1 MMPKGWIF
9 LFVLAAWP
17 QCLSAQQAG
26 ANNSLNDTQRL
37 GRLLYEQSCGVCH
50 TKPTLI
56 SPLYGPALS
65 KESLDGREDVLRTF
79 IANGTSRMPGFK
91 TMYEPAQIDAIVSY
105 LKTVSKP
112 PPEPEA
118 APRAGGPRVED

>member
-1 MMPKGWIF
+1 MLRKGWIF

-17 QCLSAQQAG
+17 QGASAQTPALTDIQK
-26 ANNSLNDTQRL
+26 S
-37 GRLLYEQSCGVCH
+37 GRLLYEQSCGICH

-65 KESLDGREDVLRTF
+65 KESLEGREDLLRAF

-105 LKTVSKP
+105 LKTLPKP

-118 APRAGGPRVED
+118 APRASSGPRVED

>member
-1 MMPKGWIF
+1 MTRSGWIF
-9 LFVLAAWP
+9 LFVLAALP
-17 QCLSAQQAG
+17 QSLPAQPAA
-26 ANNSLNDTQRL
+26 ANLNDTQRQ
-37 GRLLYEQSCGVCH
+37 GRMLFEQSCGVCH

-65 KESLDGREDVLRTF
+65 KESLDGREDVLRAF
-79 IANGTSRMPGFK
+79 IANGTARMPGFK
-91 TMYEPAQIDAIVSY
+91 TMYEPAQIDAVVQY
-105 LKTVSKP
+105 LKTVPKP

>member
-1 MMPKGWIF
+1 MRTGRTL
-9 LFVLAAWP
+9 LFALVAWP
-17 QCLSAQQAG
+17 HVTLAQQSG
-26 ANNSLNDTQRL
+26 AAASLTETQKS
-37 GRLLYEQSCGVCH
+37 GRLLFEQSCGICH

-65 KESLDGREDVLRTF
+65 KETLGGRDDVLRAF

-91 TMYEPAQIDAIVSY
+91 TMYEPAQIDAIVQY

-112 PPEPEA
+112 PEEA
-118 APRAGGPRVED
+118 PAKAGGPRVED

>member
-1 MMPKGWIF
+1 MLRKGWIF

-17 QCLSAQQAG
+17 QRASAQTPP
-26 ANNSLNDTQRL
+26 LTDTQKS
-37 GRLLYEQSCGVCH
+37 GRLLYEQSCGICH

-65 KESLDGREDVLRTF
+65 KESPEGREDLLRAF

-105 LKTVSKP
+105 LKTLPKP
-112 PPEPEA
+112 PQEPAA
-118 APRAGGPRVED
+118 APARSGPRVED

>member
-1 MMPKGWIF
+1 MLRKGWIF

-17 QCLSAQQAG
+17 QGASAQTSAP
-26 ANNSLNDTQRL
+26 LTDTQKT
-37 GRLLYEQSCGVCH
+37 GRLLYEQSCGICH

-65 KESLDGREDVLRTF
+65 KESLEGREDVLRAF
-79 IANGTSRMPGFK
+79 IANGTARMPGFK

-105 LKTVSKP
+105 LKTLPKP

>member
-1 MMPKGWIF
+1 MLRKGCIF

-17 QCLSAQQAG
+17 QGASAQTPA
-26 ANNSLNDTQRL
+26 LTDTQKS
-37 GRLLYEQSCGVCH
+37 GRLLYEQSCGICH

-65 KESLDGREDVLRTF
+65 KESLEGREDLLRAF

-105 LKTVSKP
+105 LKTLPKP

-118 APRAGGPRVED
+118 APRASSGPRVED